1 VYEVVRQDDERT
13 EGVTEEGVLKE
24 KERERKGV
32 RRGVTINT
40 KTNTTT
46 HTHDSSDAHLT
57 LPRAYPIKLR
67 KVAQNGRNPP
77 YAYIPLQIAAIA
89 CSLPHT
95 KHSRAAVVRK
105 QN

>member
-1 VYEVVRQDDERT
+1 
-13 EGVTEEGVLKE
+13 
-24 KERERKGV
+24 V

-40 KTNTTT
+40 MTNMTA

-57 LPRAYPIKLR
+57 LPRAYPIKFR